1 MTLAL
6 TAVAFFM
13 VVLDAL
19 VVVTALPSIHRSL
32 GGSLGTLQWTVNAYS
47 MAFGAGIITAAALGD
62 RLGRRRVYTAGL
74 ALFTVASAACAL
86 APDIGLLI
94 TARAVQ
100 GLGAAVIT
108 PLSLTILSSAFP
120 AQRRGAIIGIWG
132 GISGLGVAAGPL
144 IGGAVTQGLSWHWV
158 FWVNVPVGVAAVV
171 GARLRLAE
179 SHGPRVRLDVRGLV
193 LASAGAATL
202 IWALVQGSQAGWTSA
217 PVLAGLP
224 LGAVLLG
231 AFLAWETR
239 APQPMI
245 PLGLFRIRGF
255 SAAVA
260 AIFLLGA
267 AIYSAAFLTSEFFQ
281 LAWGDSPLTAGL
293 RFLPWT
299 ATPLL
304 IAPLAGALSDRIG
317 PRLLMVPGLLLQGAG
332 FAWIVVLAGSGSGYA
347 AYLAPFII
355 AGRGRV
361 DGHPDHPG
369 RRAERGRSRR
379 ARQGVR
385 DPQHAAPVRRGL
397 RRRGRDRDLQLA
409 RQPGRARRGDQR
421 VPSRAGRGG
430 VLLRR
435 RRDGRARRPPGDP
448 GQPSG
453 LSQGVSI
460 FNAAPGNRGRVT
472 VVPRRDVI
480 PGAYLGCQWHISRQT
495 GSSTREGDGHDPT
508 SSEPTSSR

>member
-1 MTLAL
+1 MTAGNRVTTRAAGPSNASVAAVPPGLSPAQQAMTLAL

-47 MAFGAGIITAAALGD
+47 MAFAAGIITAAALGD

-74 ALFTVASAACAL
+74 ALFTAASEACAL

-217 PVLAGLP
+217 AVLAGLP

-267 AIYSAAFLTSEFFQ
+267 AIYAAAFLTSEFFQ

-304 IAPLAGALSDRIG
+304 VAPLAGALSDRIG

-347 AYLAPFII
+347 AYLAPFIV
-355 AGRGRV
+355 AGV
-361 DGHPDHPG
+361 
-369 RRAERGRSRR
+369 
-379 ARQGVR
+379 GVSMAI
-385 DPQHAAPVRRGL
+385 PTIPAAALNAV
-397 RRRGRDRDLQLA
+397 
-409 RQPGRARRGDQR
+409 
-421 VPSRAGRGG
+421 
-430 VLLRR
+430 
-435 RRDGRARRPPGDP
+435 DP
-448 GQPSG
+448 GALGKASAILNTLRQFG
-453 LSQGVSI
+453 AVFGIAVATAI
-460 FNAAPGNRGRVT
+460 FNSRGSLASPAAVTSGYRPALAAAACLSVAGALAALAVSPAHRPATRTSPPAPPDRV
-472 VVPRRDVI
+472 
-480 PGAYLGCQWHISRQT
+480 S
-495 GSSTREGDGHDPT
+495 
-508 SSEPTSSR
+508 